1 MTARGKGRHLFDWLI
16 SYTQGFVQFGNAREG
31 QGYPAGLPALVIRA
45 IGEDRG
51 GQDGFLGNRG
61 GPDLLA
67 LIFRLF
73 AGLAQELIIFLS
85 FLS

>member
-1 MTARGKGRHLFDWLI
+1 MTARGKSRHLFDWLI

-51 GQDGFLGNRG
+51 GQDGFLGMGEAQNCW
-61 GPDLLA
+61 PLSSDCLLA
-67 LIFRLF
+67 WPR
-73 AGLAQELIIFLS
+73 S
-85 FLS
+85 